1 MSIFRMAAV
10 AAVLSFALQAETLAV
25 PRPAPEFV
33 VHYPDGSQALLSSSK
48 GKVVALTFIYTTC
61 IHCQH
66 ASQAFSKLYTEYS
79 PRGFQVVSV
88 AFNEMANLFVSDFV
102 KNNGITFKVGFSPL
116 DPVLQFLGI
125 SPIERYE
132 VPQIVWI
139 DRNGIIRA
147 QTPAIG
153 DDGKMRTEG
162 YWREMIETL
171 LKEPVSAKKHPGAR
185 ASAAKKS
192 EP

>member
-147 QTPAIG
+147 QTP
-153 DDGKMRTEG
+153 
-162 YWREMIETL
+162 
-171 LKEPVSAKKHPGAR
+171 
-185 ASAAKKS
+185 
-192 EP
+192 